1 MPDAN
6 AWHSPCSAFPLASW
20 DAQHKEQAPHTTQL
34 PRQYSQSRHSNPVAI
49 TEAAKAEF
57 SKAAI
62 ADEVTSKV
70 LQQYKPCLQW
80 ETNTKLRPALER
92 WVDLGSQQLSARL
105 VKHPQLLVCTPEQ
118 CSDVHLWLASVGTD
132 TDAVQEQAPEVLSR
146 ELSQVQGTLRA
157 IQQAMQLED
166 LEVPNSSSSICSP

>member
-1 MPDAN
+1 M
-6 AWHSPCSAFPLASW
+6 
-20 DAQHKEQAPHTTQL
+20 
-34 PRQYSQSRHSNPVAI
+34 AI